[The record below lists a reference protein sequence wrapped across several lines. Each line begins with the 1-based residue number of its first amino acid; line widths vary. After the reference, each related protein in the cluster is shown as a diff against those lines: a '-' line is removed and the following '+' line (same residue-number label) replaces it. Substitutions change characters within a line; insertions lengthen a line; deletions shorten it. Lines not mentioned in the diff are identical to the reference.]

1 MDATSLPYGMRKI
14 MLTPYTDASGTVL
27 ATQSVRLPNARTLS
41 FSDTEEFSELRG
53 DDRVVAQHGNGSA
66 VEWEMESGGLPFE
79 AYKVMAGGTI
89 VETGTSGSLRRV
101 YSKKVTDQRPYFRIE
116 GQAISDSGGDVHAVI
131 YRAKATGE
139 LSGEFSDGEFFL
151 TSASG
156 VGIAMPDDYIDA
168 ELQNMLYEFI
178 QNEQVT
184 DFTEPN
190 PTTAPVISSAT
201 PSGQGAGGTVL
212 LQGDRFSSATGVT
225 AGGTAGTN
233 VTVHSDELLSFDL
246 PAGTAGSTDIIV
258 TTAAGASEP
267 FAYTRAA

>member
-14 MLTPYTDASGTVL
+14 MLTPYTDQAGTTL
-27 ATQSVRLPNARTLS
+27 ATSSVRLPNARTLS

-89 VETGTSGSLRRV
+89 VETGTAGSLRRV

-131 YRAKATGE
+131 YRCKATGE
-139 LSGEFSDGEFFL
+139 LSGEFADGEFFL

-156 VGIAMPDDYIDA
+156 VGIAMPEDYIDVD
-168 ELQNMLYEFI
+168 LRNTLYDFI

-184 DFTEPN
+184 DFVEPN
-190 PTTAPVISSAT
+190 PTTAPVITAAT
-201 PSGQGAGGTVL
+201 PSGQGTGQTVL

-225 AGGTAGTN
+225 VSGTAGTN
-233 VTVHSDELLSFDL
+233 LTIHSDELASFDL
-246 PAGTAGSTDIIV
+246 PTGTAGSVNIIIT
-258 TTAAGASEP
+258 TTAGSSDP